1 MTTDDLRWLYKTI
14 KRASSHCNVYIIP
27 RYIYI
32 YIYVYTYI
40 YIYIRIYIYIS
51 THIHTHVCIYVY
63 ICICIYVYV
72 YMYLYLY
79 LYMYM
84 YTYICTC
91 ICIYLYLYDVSIY
104 FTNSGVRSQHRD
116 PCPFQGSRPCPLA
129 RARRGTGWLVV
140 LTILKNIS
148 QWKNIYG

>member
-1 MTTDDLRWLYKTI
+1 MFI
-14 KRASSHCNVYIIP
+14 SSLD
-27 RYIYI
+27 IYI
-32 YIYVYTYI
+32 CIH
-40 YIYIRIYIYIS
+40 IYIRIYI
-51 THIHTHVCIYVY
+51 HIHTHVCIYVY
-63 ICICIYVYV
+63 MYMYI
-72 YMYLYLY
+72 MYLYLY

-84 YTYICTC
+84 YMYMYTHICTC